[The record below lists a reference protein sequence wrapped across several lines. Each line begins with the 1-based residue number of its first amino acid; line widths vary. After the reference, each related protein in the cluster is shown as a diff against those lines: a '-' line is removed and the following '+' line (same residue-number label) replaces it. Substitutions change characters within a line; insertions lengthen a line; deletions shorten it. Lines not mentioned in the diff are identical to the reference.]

1 MKRTLDHSLRE
12 HEAILGA
19 IEAKNP
25 EKARDVMLRHV
36 SYEKYYVLADK
47 TVDDLRFV
55 AYEAPNGKLTHD
67 PESPAL

>member
-1 MKRTLDHSLRE
+1 
-12 HEAILGA
+12 
-19 IEAKNP
+19 
-25 EKARDVMLRHV
+25 MLRHV